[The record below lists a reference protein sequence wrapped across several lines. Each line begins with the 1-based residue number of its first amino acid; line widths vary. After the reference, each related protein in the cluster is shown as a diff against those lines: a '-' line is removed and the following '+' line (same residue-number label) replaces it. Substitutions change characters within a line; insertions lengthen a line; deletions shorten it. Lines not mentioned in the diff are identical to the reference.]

1 MLTGCSCLFSD
12 KYNPSNLIGNGIYRM
27 NDSYL
32 EVHLVFLLEVF
43 FCFFFLLKTNET
55 YHALQNNVIRI
66 ITRYS
71 RTHSHVHTRTHTHT
85 QEKRGQTAL

>member
-32 EVHLVFLLEVF
+32 EVHLGFLLEVF
-43 FCFFFLLKTNET
+43 FFVFLAENE
-55 YHALQNNVIRI
+55 
-66 ITRYS
+66 
-71 RTHSHVHTRTHTHT
+71 
-85 QEKRGQTAL
+85 